1 MSNSHTIDMPDLD
14 TKKIIEQINKN
25 VNAIITEVAS
35 NQLITKVEKDSW
47 ETLLNNERNN
57 VMAALNSLD
66 SIQERIKIMENIEMT
81 DKKWWN
87 NIIDLVRQNKKI
99 STVNANV
106 NLASI
111 NAIIDSSRNML
122 DKMVQTQA
130 PLQQAQL
137 E

>member
-47 ETLLNNERNN
+47 EALLNDERNN

-66 SIQERIKIMENIEMT
+66 SIQERIKIMKNIEMT

-87 NIIDLVRQNKKI
+87 NMIDQVRQNKRI

>member
-66 SIQERIKIMENIEMT
+66 SIQERIKIMVNIEMT